1 LVTSIR
7 VTRGNAI
14 KVECSAHE
22 FMHSWLFVARNP
34 YCAQVDEGGAF
45 RISDLPAGQYRLR
58 AWHPRLGFREA
69 IVTVGAGQDADVV
82 FDF

>member
-1 LVTSIR
+1 MTSIR